1 MTAAQERVTVNPG
14 TVVVDGVRKVLEL
27 ARTWLAWDGTP
38 RVADD
43 GVRIYTPNKVIRR
56 HADHLIDHLAEIEA
70 LLADQET
77 EPDEWHASGVT
88 LASDWAAFTEAEL
101 NEAEQR
107 LRRIAQAYVHRL
119 AAADPQEWDKPRSP
133 HWTIREIAEHV
144 GAPWY
149 AEQIGDLSRPAAQ

>member
-1 MTAAQERVTVNPG
+1 MRTAQERVAVNPG
-14 TVVVDGVRKVLEL
+14 TVVVDGARRVLEL

-43 GVRIYTPNKVIRR
+43 GARIYTPNKVIRR

-70 LLADQET
+70 LLAGQET
-77 EPDEWHASGVT
+77 EPDEWHASSVT
-88 LASDWAAFTEAEL
+88 LASDWAAFTETEL

-107 LRRIAQAYVHRL
+107 LRRLAQAYVHRL
-119 AAADPQEWDKPRSP
+119 AAAGPQEWDKPRSP

-149 AEQIGDLSRPAAQ
+149 AEQIGDLTRPATQ